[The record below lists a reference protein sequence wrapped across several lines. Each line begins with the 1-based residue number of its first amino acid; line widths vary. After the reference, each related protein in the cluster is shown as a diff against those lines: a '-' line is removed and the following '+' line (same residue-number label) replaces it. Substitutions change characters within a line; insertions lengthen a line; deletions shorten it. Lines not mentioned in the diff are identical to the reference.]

1 VSNMKVGDKVWV
13 QATVLEF
20 DNEGARL
27 ITEVYGQRFWAANKE
42 FRIESEMLDANE
54 PVSNHCQG
62 FVCNLAQSTSVTCP
76 HDSCDIETGA
86 RNLVIKKSLTTELKV
101 GDLVELRGRNRYN
114 GARGIL
120 TQRNPDNGWF
130 WFEACDPT
138 NRHISGW
145 REETWEDEEYGTFRL
160 VKVD

>member
-1 VSNMKVGDKVWV
+1 MHFEDCKPV
-13 QATVLEF
+13 
-20 DNEGARL
+20 
-27 ITEVYGQRFWAANKE
+27 
-42 FRIESEMLDANE
+42 E
-54 PVSNHCQG
+54 PYPV
-62 FVCNLAQSTSVTCP
+62 V
-76 HDSCDIETGA
+76 
-86 RNLVIKKSLTTELKV
+86 TELKV

-130 WFEACDPT
+130 WFEATDQR

-145 REETWEDEEYGTFRL
+145 REETWEDEECGTFRL